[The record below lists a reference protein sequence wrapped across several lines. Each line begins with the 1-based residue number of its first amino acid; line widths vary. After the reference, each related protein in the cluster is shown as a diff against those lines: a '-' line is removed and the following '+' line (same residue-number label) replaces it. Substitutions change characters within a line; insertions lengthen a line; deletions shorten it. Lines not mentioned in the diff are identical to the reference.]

1 MQFSFFVIVLVL
13 LFGYA
18 GSSHFRGGSITWK
31 PVNVNAVTNST
42 VDIIVEQ
49 SYSWRRS
56 SYWCND
62 TTIATQGLIGLP
74 YYLQCSIYPC
84 DGYTNNVSTDVP
96 CTDYSV
102 SADVSSGKK
111 SSILTLNSNSQL
123 TLTFTGSA
131 WLSLLTIGT
140 YWSITTMINLQ
151 QRIDNGRL
159 NTPPVSNVLPVIRV
173 PINIQ
178 STIVIPM
185 TDDDN
190 DYVRCRWAEKNHTIN
205 FSQNNVTVD
214 ECADICNAVPNATLY
229 SDTNGTS
236 CQLVFTGSTVGVY
249 AAALQIEDFYND
261 ENITAPLSSTPV
273 QFLISVYS
281 GSCQPSIIGAQPN
294 GAVINVALNT
304 SMSPVTILA
313 EIGCINTSVVD
324 FLKISPTGMTTS
336 AIVQNPTNSSLYS
349 IQLNWIP
356 AALGSQVFCC
366 AAIDNTLGQSDMY
379 CVTFVVIDSL
389 NTTMVA
395 SNATAIT
402 TAQSKGLNIGLIVG
416 MAILGL
422 LVSCAICSCCLYCCW
437 PCLEWFCSAFRCT
450 CFRSICQKRY
460 KSSPEIPV
468 SRVPYKHNGDIS
480 VSKAARLSNELV
492 ELGLRY
498 ADESLTNL
506 KQSFANIRNSV
517 ELIKNTRQ
525 MIRQSVKKT
534 TTKQDVPS
542 NSSNSVVVVHR
553 LKSTKNNTQ
562 QIDSNHKEKASLT
575 HDCNANSTDS
585 PTESEENDD
594 NVNINVFPYQQQ
606 NDRSKPFIKQQMNS
620 ITVTKISRLQNSAV
634 PSVSC

>member
-1 MQFSFFVIVLVL
+1 MQFSFFVVVLVR
-13 LFGYA
+13 LFGSTD
-18 GSSHFRGGSITWK
+18 SSHFRGGSITWK

-49 SYSWRRS
+49 SYSWKRS
-56 SYWCND
+56 TYGCND
-62 TTIATQGLIGLP
+62 TTILTQGTIGDFS
-74 YYLQCSIYPC
+74 YLRCSTYSC
-84 DGYTNNVSTDVP
+84 SGYTNNLSTVVP

-111 SSILTLNSNSQL
+111 SSVLTLNSNSQL
-123 TLTFTGSA
+123 TLTFTGGA
-131 WLSLLTIGT
+131 WLPLLTFAST
-140 YWSITTMINLQ
+140 WSITTMINLQ
-151 QRIDNGRL
+151 ARIDNGRL

-178 STIVIPM
+178 STIMIPVA
-185 TDDDN
+185 DDDN
-190 DYVRCRWAEKNHTIN
+190 DYVRCRWAQKNHTIN

-214 ECADICNAVPNATLY
+214 ECADVCNAVPNAILY
-229 SDTNGTS
+229 GDNNGTS
-236 CQLVFTGSTVGVY
+236 CKLVFTGGTAGFY
-249 AAALQIEDFYND
+249 AVALQIEDFYID
-261 ENITAPLSSTPV
+261 ENITAPLSSVPV

-294 GAVINVALNT
+294 GAVINVARNT
-304 SMSPVTILA
+304 SMSSVTIIA

-389 NTTMVA
+389 NTTMIA

-402 TAQSKGLNIGLIVG
+402 TAQSKELNIGLIVG

-422 LVSCAICSCCLYCCW
+422 LVCCTICSCCLYCCW
-437 PCLEWFCSAFRCT
+437 PCLEWLCSTFRCT

-460 KSSPEIPV
+460 KSSSEIPV
-468 SRVPYKHNGDIS
+468 SRDPYKHNGDIS

-525 MIRQSVKKT
+525 MIQQSVKKT
-534 TTKQDVPS
+534 TSKQDVPS
-542 NSSNSVVVVHR
+542 NSSNNVVIVHR

-594 NVNINVFPYQQQ
+594 NDNINVFPYQQQ

-620 ITVTKISRLQNSAV
+620 ITVTKISRVKNSAV